1 MAEGVSRG
9 NTTKGLERSGRPGL
23 WKDANLRDPGMF
35 VVNDVTPIID
45 SDARRKVELA
55 IELHPHVVGLARDR
69 AYRFGEQR
77 FDRPNLVRL
86 KG

>member
-1 MAEGVSRG
+1 
-9 NTTKGLERSGRPGL
+9 
-23 WKDANLRDPGMF
+23 MF

-55 IELHPHVVGLARDR
+55 IELHPHVVGLARAADR

>member
-1 MAEGVSRG
+1 
-9 NTTKGLERSGRPGL
+9 
-23 WKDANLRDPGMF
+23 MF

>member
-1 MAEGVSRG
+1 
-9 NTTKGLERSGRPGL
+9 
-23 WKDANLRDPGMF
+23 MF

-55 IELHPHVVGLARDR
+55 IELHAQVVGLALDR